1 MFSEQEIG
9 LIRDAHLSLIEGIK
23 PIASRAELKKVN
35 LAYEWASK
43 VYYAQRM
50 HSGKPYILHLL
61 QLAEIAVHEIGLGPP
76 TVISALLHGI
86 NLKSDYTLNLIE
98 EKFGKNVRSIVDGF
112 NRVSQLPTDRLSYQS
127 DSFRKL
133 FLTLVDD
140 IRVILLKIAH
150 RLYDV
155 RNPDDIEEDR
165 FNQFMLE
172 IKHLY
177 IPIVHRLGLYKIKS
191 EFEENLM
198 LHERPDVYQ
207 SIREKIQATKKKQ
220 EVFMQDFLQPI
231 QRELL
236 AQGFDCDFKWRTKS
250 IPSVYAKMKAQN
262 VEFEQVYDIFA
273 VRIITKS
280 KGKKEKED
288 CWRIYSIVTDI
299 YQPNP
304 KRLRDWIT
312 TPKAS
317 GYESLHTTVKGMGN
331 RWVEV
336 QIRSERMDEDAE
348 KGQAAHWKY
357 KGSGSK
363 KDAEDWL
370 SQIRDVLENPEQLNF
385 DFSYRKTV
393 RPTNEKIFIFTP
405 NGDLKQLPIG
415 STVLDF
421 AFEVHTHVGETCS
434 GARVNNKNVPIRYQ
448 LQNGDKVEIITSK
461 KQYPKLDWLS
471 YVVTDRAKS
480 KIKKYVR
487 EENLKEADK
496 GKELLLRKLKNW
508 KIPFTDS
515 GMHFLVKK
523 YKTDTAIELYYQIA
537 QEKLDLQELK
547 KDLLAF
553 REAEKE
559 KHQNRN
565 HKTEDTIAF
574 KTQQGTA
581 KQAPEDILIIDQ
593 SLKNVTYK
601 LAKCCNPIP
610 GDSVFGFVT
619 VGSGITIHR
628 VSCPNASRLMEKY
641 SYRVMKVRWRSDEGE
656 SPAFNVG
663 IRINGKDLLGL
674 VGEITRVISSDLKVN
689 MRSISFDTGDGK
701 FDGNIHLQIK
711 DTEHLEQLKHKLLK
725 VNGVEKV
732 SRVR

>member
-1 MFSEQEIG
+1 MFSEQEKAS
-9 LIRDAHLSLIEGIK
+9 IRDAHLALIEGIK
-23 PIASRAELKKVN
+23 SNATRAELRKVN

-43 VYYAQRM
+43 VYAAQRM
-50 HSGKPYILHLL
+50 RSGKPYILHLL
-61 QLAEIAVHEIGLGPP
+61 QLADIAVHEIGLGPP

-86 NLKSDYTLNLIE
+86 NLKSAYSLNLIE

-150 RLYDV
+150 RLYDIRYAEDV
-155 RNPDDIEEDR
+155 DDER
-165 FNQFMLE
+165 LNKFMME

-177 IPIVHRLGLYKIKS
+177 IPIVHRLGLYNIKA
-191 EFEENLM
+191 EFEEKLM
-198 LHERPDVYQ
+198 LYEYPVIYQ
-207 SIREKIQATKKKQ
+207 HIREKIQATKKKQ
-220 EVFMQDFLQPI
+220 EVFMQDFMQPI
-231 QRELL
+231 QRELM
-236 AQGFDCDFKWRTKS
+236 AQGLDCEFKWRTKS
-250 IPSVYAKMKAQN
+250 IPSIYAKMKAQN

-280 KGKKEKED
+280 KPKKEKED
-288 CWRIYSIVTDI
+288 CWRVYSVVTDI

-336 QIRSERMDEDAE
+336 QIRSERMDDNAE

-357 KGSGSK
+357 KGVSSR

-370 SQIRDVLENPEQLNF
+370 NQIRDVLENPDQLNF
-385 DFSYRKTV
+385 DFSYRKTT
-393 RPTNEKIFIFTP
+393 RPANEKIFIFTP
-405 NGDLKQLPIG
+405 NGDLKQLPVG

-421 AFEVHTHVGETCS
+421 AFEVHTRVGETCS

-448 LQNGDKVEIITSK
+448 LQNGDKVEVITSK
-461 KQYPKLDWLS
+461 KQYPKQDWLT
-471 YVVTDRAKS
+471 YVVTDRAKN

-508 KIPFTDS
+508 KIPFTDA
-515 GMHFLVKK
+515 GIHYLVRK

-537 QEKLDLQELK
+537 QEKIDMQELK
-547 KDLLAF
+547 KNLQAYLDS
-553 REAEKE
+553 EKE
-559 KHQNRN
+559 KHQVRN
-565 HKTEDTIAF
+565 NKSEDTISF
-574 KTQQGTA
+574 KTQTGAASQSS
-581 KQAPEDILIIDQ
+581 EDILMIDH
-593 SLKNVTYK
+593 SLKNVNYK
-601 LAKCCNPIP
+601 LAKCCNPIA

-619 VGSGITIHR
+619 VGNGITIHR
-628 VSCPNASRLMEKY
+628 VSCPNASRLMDKY
-641 SYRVMKVRWRSDEGE
+641 SYRVMKVRWRSDESE
-656 SPAFNVG
+656 SPAFNVS
-663 IRINGKDLLGL
+663 IRVNGRDILGL
-674 VGEITRVISSDLKVN
+674 VGEITKVISNDLKVN

-701 FDGNIHLQIK
+701 FDGNILLQIK
-711 DTEHLEQLKHKLLK
+711 DTEHLEQLMHKLLK